1 MRLISNNGEVYIVLG
16 TVSVDSGYTTNEL
29 KSMWVLADT
38 VLRNGDQYYICH
50 KTIITEYTDV
60 K

>member
-1 MRLISNNGEVYIVLG
+1 MKLISIDEEMYVVLG
-16 TVSVDSGYTTNEL
+16 TVSVDSGYSTDKL

-38 VLRNGDQYYICH
+38 VLQNGDQYYICH
-50 KTIITEYTDV
+50 KTIIAEYTDV